1 MCSSLDVLVV
11 IGYCE
16 DGHNYGATAWVTT
29 SGRDYRE
36 YHEHR
41 KKIGRIDM
49 PGKDMLA
56 QVLAEADAMYEAEQ
70 RGDEL
75 PPIDEAT
82 VEMPNL
88 FKSKT
93 IHVRVSES
101 EHDRLAALAAEKQVR
116 VSDVIRAAVSVYLRS
131 DRREAEELVA
141 ALHQR
146 GIRLVSSEPS
156 S

>member
-1 MCSSLDVLVV
+1 MSD
-11 IGYCE
+11 
-16 DGHNYGATAWVTT
+16 
-29 SGRDYRE
+29 
-36 YHEHR
+36 
-41 KKIGRIDM
+41 
-49 PGKDMLA
+49 KDILA
-56 QVLAEADAMYEAEQ
+56 QVLAEADAMYAAEQ

-75 PPIDEAT
+75 PPIDDAT
-82 VEMPNL
+82 VTMPNL
-88 FKSKT
+88 SKSKT

-101 EHDRLAALAAEKQVR
+101 EHNRLAALAAEKQVR